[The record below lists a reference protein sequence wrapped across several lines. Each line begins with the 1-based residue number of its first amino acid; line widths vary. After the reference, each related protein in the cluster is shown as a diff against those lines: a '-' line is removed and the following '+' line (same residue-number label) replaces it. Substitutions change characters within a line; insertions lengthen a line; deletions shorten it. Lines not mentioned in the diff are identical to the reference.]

1 MYNLGKVWNDWKI
14 VKLIGEGSFGKVYEI
29 VRNNFGVEERS
40 ALKVIQIPN
49 STAEV
54 QSLKSEGMDDKSL
67 KEYYISLVE
76 DFSREIE
83 MMVMLKGNPGIVACE
98 DYRVIEHENG
108 FGWDILIRMELLT
121 PLSKITAERELSEAE
136 VTDLGISL
144 CDALAVCHHNS
155 IIHRDIK
162 IDNIFVSDSGFYK
175 LGDFGVARTIDKTA
189 AGLSKKG
196 TYTYMAPE
204 VYRGEPYGRRADIY
218 SLGLVMYRL
227 LNHNREPFLPS
238 PPASVKYTD
247 KNHAL
252 IRRMRGERF
261 MPPQKASRE
270 LGNVIMRACEYNVYQ
285 RYPSAEELKNALIR
299 VKSGSSVIGREAPQV
314 HDPAFPP
321 QNTAPKK
328 QRAFG
333 SYTTP
338 AVFFGWFG
346 IMIEI
351 LGIVVTKSYEW
362 VNPLAILAVIAV
374 SLCVLAVT
382 LILFTFKKYS
392 KAVWVIMLVS
402 SVLSLSIINVISTYL
417 LYNAA
422 FYSQKR

>member
-1 MYNLGKVWNDWKI
+1 MGKVWNDWKI

-76 DFSREIE
+76 DFSR
-83 MMVMLKGNPGIVACE
+83 
-98 DYRVIEHENG
+98 
-108 FGWDILIRMELLT
+108 T

-238 PPASVKYTD
+238 SPSSVKYTD

-374 SLCVLAVT
+374 SLFVLAVT

>member
-1 MYNLGKVWNDWKI
+1 MGKVWNDWKI

-261 MPPQKASRE
+261 MPPQ
-270 LGNVIMRACEYNVYQ
+270 
-285 RYPSAEELKNALIR
+285 NALIR

-338 AVFFGWFG
+338 AVFLGWFG